1 MALVFASDLQNG
13 GPKPP
18 REVVLV
24 VLGKRVSAVLLA
36 GATMTSMAAVS
47 VATTAQSASGASSV
61 NWAKVTQLTKT
72 GSKSMTAL
80 IAAAK
85 KEGHLNVIALPTN
98 WANYG
103 AIMKGFTKK
112 YHIKINSANPEGSSA
127 QEVTALQVDKG
138 RSSAPDVIDVGTNY
152 AITAQTSGLLTPYKV
167 STWNAIPAGLKQPKG
182 YWFDDYGGYVAIG
195 CDSTAVPTCPTSF
208 TQLATLAV
216 KGSKYTVGLN
226 DSPTASA
233 SALAGVIAAAIATGG
248 SIGNVAPGV
257 TYFANLNTAGTFVPG
272 KSSLS
277 TVQNHTTNIVIWWDY
292 LQAGGISVSVP
303 GWKIAVPS
311 DAALG
316 EYYSQA
322 IAKAAPDPAAARL
335 WEEYLYSVA
344 GQNGFLEGLARPV
357 ELAYMQAHN
366 TANPTWV
373 AKLPAVPK
381 GVTLTYPTVAQITA
395 DATTVNNTWAAQVGG
410 GG

>member
-1 MALVFASDLQNG
+1 VALAFASDLQNG

-72 GSKSMTAL
+72 GPKSMTAL

-152 AITAQTSGLLTPYKV
+152 AITAQSSGLLTPYKV
-167 STWNAIPAGLKQPKG
+167 STWNQIPSGLKQPKG

-233 SALAGVIAAAIATGG
+233 SALAGVIAAAIASGG

-292 LQAGGISVSVP
+292 LQAGAISAAVT
-303 GWKIAVPS
+303 GWKIAVPT

-344 GQNGFLEGLARPV
+344 GQNGWLAGLARPV
-357 ELAYMQAHN
+357 ELAYMQAHG
-366 TANPTWV
+366 TANAAWV

-395 DATTVNNTWAAQVGG
+395 DATTVNNTWAAQLGG

>member
-1 MALVFASDLQNG
+1 M
-13 GPKPP
+13 
-18 REVVLV
+18 

-36 GATMTSMAAVS
+36 GATMSGMAAVTIS
-47 VATTAQSASGASSV
+47 ATAGPASGASSV

-72 GSKSMTAL
+72 GPKSMMALVTA
-80 IAAAK
+80 AQ
-85 KEGHLNVIALPTN
+85 KEGHLNVIALPSN

-103 AIMKGFTKK
+103 AIMKAFTKK

-138 RSSAPDVIDVGTNY
+138 RASAPDVIDVGTNY
-152 AITAQTSGLLTPYKV
+152 AITAQTGGLLAPYKV
-167 STWNAIPAGLKQPKG
+167 STWSEIPAGLKQAQG
-182 YWFDDYGGYVAIG
+182 YWFDDYGGFVAIG
-195 CDSTAVPTCPTSF
+195 CDSSAVPTCPTSF

-233 SALAGVIAAAIATGG
+233 SALAGVIAAGIASGG
-248 SIGNVAPGV
+248 SIGNPAPGV
-257 TYFANLNTAGTFVPG
+257 TYFANLNKAGTFVPG

-292 LQAGGISVSVP
+292 LQAAGISTAVP
-303 GWKIAVPS
+303 GWKINVPT

-344 GQNGFLEGLARPV
+344 GQNGFLAGLARPV
-357 ELAYMQAHN
+357 ELIYMQAHH
-366 TANPTWV
+366 TASLKWV
-373 AKLPAVPK
+373 AKLPSLPK
-381 GVTLTYPTVAQITA
+381 GMTLQYPTVAQITA

>member
-1 MALVFASDLQNG
+1 M
-13 GPKPP
+13 
-18 REVVLV
+18 
-24 VLGKRVSAVLLA
+24 VLGKRVSAILLA
-36 GATMTSMAAVS
+36 GATMTGMAAVS
-47 VATTAQSASGASSV
+47 ISTTAQSASGASNV

-72 GSKSMTAL
+72 GPKSMTAL

-138 RSSAPDVIDVGTNY
+138 RASAPDVIDVGTNY
-152 AITAQTSGLLTPYKV
+152 AINAQTLGLLAPYKV
-167 STWNAIPAGLKQPKG
+167 STWNQIPSALKQAKG

-233 SALAGVIAAAIATGG
+233 SALAGVIAAAIASGG
-248 SIGNVAPGV
+248 SLSDVSSGV
-257 TYFANLNTAGTFVPG
+257 TYFANLNKAGTFVPG
-272 KSSLS
+272 KSALS

-292 LQAGGISVSVP
+292 LQAGGISAAVP
-303 GWKIAVPS
+303 GWKINVPS
-311 DAALG
+311 DAGLG

-344 GQNGFLEGLARPV
+344 GQNGFLAGLARPV
-357 ELAYMQAHN
+357 ELAYMQAHG
-366 TANPTWV
+366 TANKAWV
-373 AKLPAVPK
+373 AKLPGLPK
-381 GVTLTYPTVAQITA
+381 GMTLQYPTVTQITNA
-395 DATTVNNTWAAQVGG
+395 ATAVNNTWATQVGG
-410 GG
+410 